1 VDVTGGMRHKIEES
15 LEMAQKSGISSVIIC
30 GKTEGNLEKAMSGEV
45 VTGTEIV

>member
-1 VDVTGGMRHKIEES
+1 
-15 LEMAQKSGISSVIIC
+15 VIIC